1 MKKIISLVIAF
12 IMTTSLIPV
21 QAVNSNSQQTTWGTY
36 FGGNSGWYEAGYG
49 NLVSQT
55 ETGWVANLTQ
65 LGWGGIWGDYIYQD
79 KSEGYGNIEVQK
91 GSEYTLSFDLISS
104 DCDKWVYFT
113 VGKACNGQH
122 GAYSEWI
129 KLKKGVKTSYRKKFV
144 AQNNAE
150 GIKFGIGGEPGN
162 RDEVTTDSDAE
173 YRYSLI
179 SERPSEDYSASTT
192 IECTNFS
199 LIEGG
204 EDIETSIS
212 GDVPETT
219 KSNVGSVN
227 NLTPWEFY
235 QTGNYTQAWNP
246 YEVCSFSKVVTSA
259 QEVLDSFGYNE
270 GTFSSTKSADGFA
283 ATIYN
288 NGWTAAYDNGDSTI
302 TGNSP
307 YNLTAHTTMDVK
319 EGNTY
324 QISFNASIDD
334 DAKCEVEGESVDSE
348 NRFAKTD
355 VKYAQIDIFDNYYHY
370 ESYLYK
376 TIAVK
381 KTEKSFTYT
390 FRANYDGTPR
400 IQFSLGAFM
409 YKNDVVKTREANWS
423 GTVNITDVSVK
434 TVSEAETTTEETTT
448 EETTTVNHSAGD
460 NSYYDYNA
468 NTGVLTV
475 RGTGAITNYVPGDMY
490 DFKKLVIEEGITEI
504 ADTRDRA
511 FGVFSNFYRLK
522 EVVLPST
529 LKSIGEN
536 AFSGCESLNEV
547 VLPSTLK
554 SIGENAFSGCKSL
567 NNVVIP
573 DSVTT
578 IKSGA
583 FREYSSLS
591 NIKLSENITTI
602 SFGVLTETAIKK
614 LTLPESVTTVED
626 WAFASTPIEELTLS
640 KNVTSLGNSV
650 FIYCNNLSKLTILNK
665 DLAILKAE
673 IPSTT
678 TIYANSNSRA
688 KAYCDM
694 SGNPFVSI
702 DEPEETTPVP
712 TTTPQVTTTKPVTT
726 TPQVTTT
733 KPVTTTPQV
742 TTTKQIPTTTQQVT
756 TTKPVTTTP
765 QVTTTKPAP
774 TTSHVT
780 TPETTTQPEATEKTN
795 EITEPLT
802 PIVQVKNNT
811 INIIVRSTD
820 EQNKLGQLYNIY
832 MDGTIIYASVT
843 AGNYSINNV
852 AAGDHIIK
860 VASVLNGQMSKGVE
874 VGLRVENV
882 RSTQATTTKPKNK
895 PTTKVTVGRISI
907 KSLKNVKKKKIKL
920 TAKKINN
927 INGYE
932 IQYSTSS
939 KFAKAKKKTTTKYS
953 YTISKLQKKKKYFIR
968 IRAYRI
974 VSGKKYYGQ
983 WSATKKIKI
992 NK

>member
-36 FGGNSGWYEAGYG
+36 FGGNEGWYEAGSG

-55 ETGWVANLTQ
+55 DTGWTVNLTE

-79 KSEGYGNIEVQK
+79 KSEGYGNIEIQK
-91 GSEYTLSFDLISS
+91 GSEYTVSFDLISL

-113 VGKACNGQH
+113 VGKACNSQN

-150 GIKFGIGGEPGN
+150 GITFGIGGEPGN
-162 RDEVTTDSDAE
+162 RDEVTIDWDAE

-192 IECTNFS
+192 IECANFS
-199 LIEGG
+199 LTEGG
-204 EDIETSIS
+204 EDTETSIS
-212 GDVPETT
+212 GDIPETT

-235 QTGNYTQAWNP
+235 QTGNSTQAWNP
-246 YEVCSFSKVVTSA
+246 YETCAYSKVVTSA
-259 QEVLDSFGYNE
+259 QEVLDNFGYNE
-270 GTFSSTKSADGFA
+270 GTISSKKSADGFA

-288 NGWTAAYDNGDSTI
+288 NGWSAKYNNGDSTI
-302 TGNSP
+302 TGNYP
-307 YNLTAHTTMDVK
+307 YNLTASTTMDVK
-319 EGNTY
+319 QGNTY
-324 QISFNASIDD
+324 QLSFNASIDD

-355 VKYAQIDIFDNYYHY
+355 VKYAQIIIPYSG

-376 TIAVK
+376 IIAVK

-390 FRANYDGTPR
+390 FKTNYNGTAR
-400 IQFSLGAFM
+400 IKFSLGAFM

-434 TVSEAETTTEETTT
+434 TVSEPETTT
-448 EETTTVNHSAGD
+448 EETTTVDYSAGD

-504 ADTRDRA
+504 ADTGDRA

-522 EVVLPST
+522 
-529 LKSIGEN
+529 
-536 AFSGCESLNEV
+536 EV

-583 FREYSSLS
+583 FRECSSLS

-742 TTTKQIPTTTQQVT
+742 TTTRTVTTTPQVT
-756 TTKPVTTTP
+756 TTKPVITTP

-774 TTSHVT
+774 TTSQVT
-780 TPETTTQPEATEKTN
+780 TPETTTQPEATEKPN

-802 PIVQVKNNT
+802 PIVQVKNNA

-820 EQNKLGQLYNIY
+820 DQNKLGQLYNIY

-920 TAKKINN
+920 TAKKIKN

>member
-1 MKKIISLVIAF
+1 M
-12 IMTTSLIPV
+12 
-21 QAVNSNSQQTTWGTY
+21 
-36 FGGNSGWYEAGYG
+36 
-49 NLVSQT
+49 
-55 ETGWVANLTQ
+55 
-65 LGWGGIWGDYIYQD
+65 
-79 KSEGYGNIEVQK
+79 
-91 GSEYTLSFDLISS
+91 
-104 DCDKWVYFT
+104 
-113 VGKACNGQH
+113 
-122 GAYSEWI
+122 
-129 KLKKGVKTSYRKKFV
+129 KKGVKTSYRKKFV
-144 AQNNAE
+144 AKNNAE
-150 GIKFGIGGEPGN
+150 GIIFGIGGETGD
-162 RDEVTTDSDAE
+162 RVGVVEDIDAE

-192 IECTNFS
+192 IECANFS
-199 LIEGG
+199 LTEGG
-204 EDIETSIS
+204 EDIETTAS
-212 GDVPETT
+212 GKIPETT
-219 KSNVGSVN
+219 KSNIGSVN

-235 QTGNYTQAWNP
+235 QTGNSTQAWNP
-246 YEVCSFSKVVTSA
+246 YETCAYSKVVTSA

-307 YNLTAHTTMDVK
+307 YNLTAYTTMDVK

-355 VKYAQIDIFDNYYHY
+355 VKYAQIDISDNYYHY

-390 FRANYDGTPR
+390 FKANYNGTAR

-434 TVSEAETTTEETTT
+434 TVSEPETTTEETTT

-475 RGTGAITNYVPGDMY
+475 RGTGAITNYVPDDIY

-504 ADTRDRA
+504 ADTGDWA
-511 FGVFSNFYRLK
+511 YGVFSNSYRLK
-522 EVVLPST
+522 EIVLPST
-529 LKSIGEN
+529 LKSIGQN
-536 AFSGCESLNEV
+536 AFSSCE
-547 VLPSTLK
+547 
-554 SIGENAFSGCKSL
+554 SL

-578 IKSGA
+578 IKSSA
-583 FREYSSLS
+583 FFECSSLS

-602 SFGVLTETAIKK
+602 SDSVLNSTAIKK
-614 LTLPESVTTVED
+614 LTLPESVTTIGD

-640 KNVTSLGNSV
+640 KNVTSLGSSV
-650 FIYCNNLSKLTILNK
+650 FRYCNNLSKLTILNK

-688 KAYCDM
+688 KVYCDM

-712 TTTPQVTTTKPVTT
+712 ITTPQVTTTKQVPTTPQVTTTKQVTTTPQVTTTRTVITTPQVTTTRTVTT

-742 TTTKQIPTTTQQVT
+742 TTTQ
-756 TTKPVTTTP
+756 PVP
-765 QVTTTKPAP
+765 
-774 TTSHVT
+774 T
-780 TPETTTQPEATEKTN
+780 TPETTTQPEATEKPN

-802 PIVQVKNNT
+802 PIVQVKNNA

-820 EQNKLGQLYNIY
+820 DQNKLGQLYNIY
-832 MDGTIIYASVT
+832 MNGNIIYASVT
-843 AGNYSINNV
+843 AGSYSINNV

-860 VASVLNGQMSKGVE
+860 VTSVLNGQMSKGVE
-874 VGLRVENV
+874 VGVRVEKGG
-882 RSTQATTTKPKNK
+882 STQETTTKPKNK
-895 PTTKVTVGRISI
+895 PITKVTVGRISI

-953 YTISKLQKKKKYFIR
+953 YTISKLQKKKKYFVR

-974 VSGKKYYGQ
+974 VAGTKYYGQ

>member
-1 MKKIISLVIAF
+1 
-12 IMTTSLIPV
+12 MTTSLIPV

-36 FGGNSGWYEAGYG
+36 FGGNEGWYEAGSG

-55 ETGWVANLTQ
+55 DTGWTVNLTE

-79 KSEGYGNIEVQK
+79 KSEGYGNIEIQK
-91 GSEYTLSFDLISS
+91 GSEYTVSFDLISL

-113 VGKACNGQH
+113 VGKACNSQH

-144 AQNNAE
+144 AENNAE
-150 GIKFGIGGEPGN
+150 GITFGIGGEPGN
-162 RDEVTTDSDAE
+162 RDEVTIDFDAE

-179 SERPSEDYSASTT
+179 SEKPSEDYSASTT

-235 QTGNYTQAWNP
+235 QTGNSTQAWNP
-246 YEVCSFSKVVTSA
+246 YETCSYSKVVTSA
-259 QEVLDSFGYNE
+259 REVLDNFGYNE
-270 GTFSSTKSADGFA
+270 GTISSKKSADGFA

-288 NGWTAAYDNGDSTI
+288 NGWSAKYNNGDSTI
-302 TGNSP
+302 TGNYP
-307 YNLTAHTTMDVK
+307 YNLRASTTMDVK
-319 EGNTY
+319 QGNTY
-324 QISFNASIDD
+324 QLSFNASIDD
-334 DAKCEVEGESVDSE
+334 DAKCEVEGEAVDSE

-355 VKYAQIDIFDNYYHY
+355 VKYAYIHIGSRVSGDSVNTYAY
-370 ESYLYK
+370 E
-376 TIAVK
+376 TIAIK
-381 KTEKSFTYT
+381 KQQGKYVYSFTAESDCTIGLDIY
-390 FRANYDGTPR
+390 
-400 IQFSLGAFM
+400 LGAFM
-409 YKNDVVKTREANWS
+409 YKNDVVKTMEANWS

-448 EETTTVNHSAGD
+448 VDHSAGD

-475 RGTGAITNYVPGDMY
+475 RGTGAITNYVPDDIY

-504 ADTRDRA
+504 AGTGDWA
-511 FGVFSNFYRLK
+511 FGVFSNSYRLK
-522 EVVLPST
+522 DIVLPSS

-536 AFSGCESLNEV
+536 AFSNCE
-547 VLPSTLK
+547 
-554 SIGENAFSGCKSL
+554 SL

-573 DSVTT
+573 NTVTT

-583 FREYSSLS
+583 FRECSSLS

-602 SFGVLTETAIKK
+602 SDSVLNATAIKK
-614 LTLPESVTTVED
+614 LTLPESVNTIED

-640 KNVTSLGNSV
+640 QNVTSLGSNV
-650 FIYCNNLSKLTILNK
+650 FSYCNNLSKLTILNK

-712 TTTPQVTTTKPVTT
+712 TTTPQVTTTKLVTTTPQVTTTKPVTT

-742 TTTKQIPTTTQQVT
+742 TTTKPVTTTPQVT

-774 TTSHVT
+774 TTSQVT
-780 TPETTTQPEATEKTN
+780 TPETTTQPEATEKPN

-953 YTISKLQKKKKYFIR
+953 YTISKLQKKKKYFVR

-974 VSGKKYYGQ
+974 VAGTKYYGQ

>member
-113 VGKACNGQH
+113 VGKARNGQH

-150 GIKFGIGGEPGN
+150 GIMFGIGGEPGN

-199 LIEGG
+199 LTEGG

-235 QTGNYTQAWNP
+235 QTGNSTQAWNP
-246 YEVCSFSKVVTSA
+246 YETCAYSKVVTSA

-283 ATIYN
+283 ATIYS
-288 NGWTAAYDNGDSTI
+288 NGWSAHYDENGI
-302 TGNSP
+302 MIGNSP
-307 YNLTAHTTMDVK
+307 YTLTAYTTMDVK

-355 VKYAQIDIFDNYYHY
+355 VKYAQIIIPYSG

-376 TIAVK
+376 IIAVK

-390 FRANYDGTPR
+390 FKTNYNGTAR
-400 IQFSLGAFM
+400 IKFSLGAFM

-423 GTVNITDVSVK
+423 GTVNITDVLVK
-434 TVSEAETTTEETTT
+434 TVSEPETTMETTEEP
-448 EETTTVNHSAGD
+448 TTVDYSAGD
-460 NSYYDYNA
+460 NCYYDFDE
-468 NTGVLTV
+468 NTRVLTV
-475 RGTGAITNYVPGDMY
+475 RGTGAITKFVPEAIY
-490 DFKKLVIEEGITEI
+490 SKVKKIIIEDGITEI
-504 ADTRDRA
+504 GDGYYINDTG
-511 FGVFSNFYRLK
+511 FVPGVFQWCRNAK
-522 EVVLPST
+522 EISLPST
-529 LKSIGEN
+529 LKSIGKSAFRNCSGLEN
-536 AFSGCESLNEV
+536 
-547 VLPSTLK
+547 
-554 SIGENAFSGCKSL
+554 II
-567 NNVVIP
+567 IP
-573 DSVTT
+573 DSVTV
-578 IKSGA
+578 INNHA
-583 FREYSSLS
+583 FEECSSLS
-591 NIKLSENITTI
+591 N
-602 SFGVLTETAIKK
+602 V
-614 LTLPESVTTVED
+614 TLPKSVTYLGMEVFKDCEN
-626 WAFASTPIEELTLS
+626 LT
-640 KNVTSLGNSV
+640 
-650 FIYCNNLSKLTILNK
+650 KLTIFNR
-665 DLAILKAE
+665 DLEIDYAE
-673 IPSTT
+673 IPRTT
-678 TIYANSNSRA
+678 TIYANSNSKA
-688 KAYCDM
+688 KEYCDT
-694 SGNPFVSI
+694 SKNPFVSI
-702 DEPEETTPVP
+702 DGMVE
-712 TTTPQVTTTKPVTT
+712 TTPQVTTTKPVTT

-742 TTTKQIPTTTQQVT
+742 TTTKTVTTTPQVT

-765 QVTTTKPAP
+765 QVTTTKPVI
-774 TTSHVT
+774 TTPQVTTTKPVTTTPQGTTTKPVTTPQVTTTQPVPT
-780 TPETTTQPEATEKTN
+780 TPETTTQPEATEKPN

-802 PIVQVKNNT
+802 PIVQVKNNA

-820 EQNKLGQLYNIY
+820 DQNKLGQLYNIY
-832 MDGTIIYASVT
+832 MDGNIIYASVT

-860 VASVLNGQMSKGVE
+860 VTSVLNGQMSKGVE
-874 VGLRVENV
+874 VGVRVEKGG
-882 RSTQATTTKPKNK
+882 STQATTTKPKNK
-895 PTTKVTVGRISI
+895 PITKVTVGRISI

-953 YTISKLQKKKKYFIR
+953 YTISKLQKKKKYFVR

-974 VSGKKYYGQ
+974 VAGTKYYGQ